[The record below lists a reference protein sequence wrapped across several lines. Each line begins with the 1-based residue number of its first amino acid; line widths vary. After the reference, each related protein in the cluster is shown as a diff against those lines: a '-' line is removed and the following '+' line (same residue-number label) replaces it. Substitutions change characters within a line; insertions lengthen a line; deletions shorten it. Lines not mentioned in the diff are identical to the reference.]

1 MGKVVAIVHF
11 DPEFTERVVCGDLAA
26 FAMTSDRALVTCEL
40 CGEVAQAR
48 EDRALASWEAHQIDD
63 NVALAG
69 CSCGYTNIV
78 HARGQNGCRFLGGYD
93 WQVDPLGCNGPL
105 ED

>member
-1 MGKVVAIVHF
+1 MARETTVVHF
-11 DPEFTERVVCGDLAA
+11 DPEFGERALCAADGFVVL
-26 FAMTSDRALVTCEL
+26 TSDRSLVTCDHCE
-40 CGEVAQAR
+40 EVAVAR
-48 EDRALASWEAHQIDD
+48 EDRAVARWEAHQIDD